1 MLTAETF
8 AEVLQIFKNW
18 VLVIN
23 SVYENLVPSSP
34 IIPDE
39 RVIATWALL
48 FISDFN
54 GLSCKSDTSASDTSA
69 FSSFL
74 LSHFILY

>member
-23 SVYENLVPSSP
+23 SVYENLVPSSA

-39 RVIATWALL
+39 RVIAT
-48 FISDFN
+48 
-54 GLSCKSDTSASDTSA
+54 
-69 FSSFL
+69 
-74 LSHFILY
+74 